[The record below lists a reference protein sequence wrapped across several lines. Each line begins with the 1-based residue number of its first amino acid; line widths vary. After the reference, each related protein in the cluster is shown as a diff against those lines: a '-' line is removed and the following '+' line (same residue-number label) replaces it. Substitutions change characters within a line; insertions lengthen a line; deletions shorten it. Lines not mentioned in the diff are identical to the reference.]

1 MTNQPTGEHA
11 RDALIIVDVQNDF
24 CPGGALA
31 VGAGDEVVPVLNRL
45 AGQFGTVVAT
55 QDWHPANHSSF
66 KAQGGIWPDHCVA
79 GTSGAALHDG
89 IDQSA
94 IDINIRKATTAE
106 QDAYSGF
113 DGTDLAAQLK
123 SRGVERVY
131 VGGLAL
137 DYCVDAT
144 ALDAKRAGFD
154 TYVVRDATRP
164 VFPEQ
169 SATKEA
175 GWHVAGIKTITSDQV
190 ITDR

>member
-1 MTNQPTGEHA
+1 MPKQSAGEHA

-31 VGAGDEVVPVLNRL
+31 VAAGDEVVPVLNRL

-66 KAQGGIWPDHCVA
+66 TAQGGTWPDHCVA
-79 GTSGAALHDG
+79 ETTGAALHDG
-89 IDQSA
+89 LDQSA

-144 ALDAKRAGFD
+144 ALDARRAGFD
-154 TYVVRDATRP
+154 TYVISDATRP

-169 SATKEA
+169 TAAKEA
-175 GWHVAGIKTITSDQV
+175 GWQAAGVKTITSDQL
-190 ITDR
+190 ITNR